1 LQTRVV
7 TMTEQGAPSVMSL
20 STIDIAAPK
29 EGEVQI
35 KQNVIGFNY
44 MDIYQRSG
52 LYPLDLPSGI
62 GLEAAGT
69 IHAIGNNVD
78 EFSVGDRVAYATA
91 PQGAYAE
98 YRNFPANRVV
108 HLPEEISDEQC
119 AATLFKGMTV
129 EYLLNR
135 CYDIEKDEK
144 VLFLGSGGGVGTL
157 AGQWGNSKGAYMV
170 GVDGGEEKCELARQN
185 GYSEVI
191 DFMKESVVERVK
203 EITEGRGMSVVYDPI
218 GGPTYEQT
226 LDCLGPRG
234 YFISFGTTGGPM
246 PAVDPPIL
254 QKRDSLYFTRPTV
267 ATYTAKREDLVLS
280 AKSVFNMIS
289 SGNVKV
295 EIGQRYGLDEA
306 VKVHEDTEAGNTKGS
321 SILIPR
327 KD

>member
-1 LQTRVV
+1 MQTRVV
-7 TMTEQGAPSVMSL
+7 TMTEQGTPSVMSL

-52 LYPLDLPSGI
+52 LYPLELPSGI

-191 DFMKESVVERVK
+191 DFLKESVVERVK

>member
-1 LQTRVV
+1 MQTRVV
-7 TMTEQGAPSVMSL
+7 SMDEQGPPSVMSVK
-20 STIDIAAPK
+20 TVDIESPN
-29 EGEVQI
+29 EGDVQI
-35 KQNVIGFNY
+35 KQNIIGFNY

-69 IHAIGNNVD
+69 IHAVGDNVN

-98 YRNFPANRVV
+98 YRNFSANRVV
-108 HLPEEISDEQC
+108 HLPDEISDEQC

-135 CYDIEKDEK
+135 CYDVEKDEK

-191 DFMKESVVERVK
+191 DFTKENVVDRVK
-203 EITEGRGMSVVYDPI
+203 EITEGAGMSVVYDPI

-226 LDCLGPRG
+226 LNCLGPRG
-234 YFISFGTTGGPM
+234 YFISFGTTGGAM

-267 ATYTAKREDLVLS
+267 ATYTARREDLVLS
-280 AKSVFNMIS
+280 AN
-289 SGNVKV
+289 
-295 EIGQRYGLDEA
+295 
-306 VKVHEDTEAGNTKGS
+306 
-321 SILIPR
+321 
-327 KD
+327 

>member
-1 LQTRVV
+1 LKTRVV
-7 TMTEQGAPSVMSL
+7 IITEQGPPSVMSVH
-20 STIDIAAPK
+20 TVDINSPDD
-29 EGEVQI
+29 GEVQI

-69 IHAIGNNVD
+69 IHAIGRNVSGFC
-78 EFSVGDRVAYATA
+78 EGDRVAYATA

-108 HLPEEISDEQC
+108 HLPDEISDEQC

-135 CYDIEKDEK
+135 CYEVKRDEK

-157 AGQWGNSKGAYMV
+157 AGQWGSSKGAYMV
-170 GVDGGEEKCELARQN
+170 GVDGGEEKCKLALQN

-191 DFMKESVVERVK
+191 DFTKENVVERVR
-203 EITEGRGMSVVYDPI
+203 EITNGTGMSVVYDPI

-226 LDCLGPRG
+226 LDCLSPRG

-246 PAVDPPIL
+246 PSVDPSIL

-280 AKSVFNMIS
+280 ANSVFSMIS
-289 SGNVKV
+289 SGYIKVK
-295 EIGQRYGLDEA
+295 IGQRYPLNDSVRA
-306 VKVHEDTEAGNTKGS
+306 HQDTEAGKTQGS
-321 SILIPR
+321 SILIP
-327 KD
+327 